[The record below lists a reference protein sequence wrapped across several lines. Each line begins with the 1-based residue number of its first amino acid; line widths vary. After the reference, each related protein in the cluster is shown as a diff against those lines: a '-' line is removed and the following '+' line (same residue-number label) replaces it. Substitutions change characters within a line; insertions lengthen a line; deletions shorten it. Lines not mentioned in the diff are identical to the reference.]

1 MACHGSACEIPQ
13 TAMYRTTAD
22 PTVQAL
28 LEQLQQAIDA
38 QNVPLIAQTVM
49 TLVTMG
55 VGQLSAGGVFSVNG
69 TSVDTGTGQVYGGAG
84 DVTTPTDQT
93 WLYLGL
99 GVFFYLAF
107 VR

>member
-1 MACHGSACEIPQ
+1 MACHGSACKIPK
-13 TAMYRTTAD
+13 TATYRTTTD

-38 QNVPLIAQTVM
+38 QNIPLIAQTVM
-49 TLVTMG
+49 QLVTMG
-55 VGQLSAGGVFSVNG
+55 VGQISANGVFSING
-69 TSVDTGTGQVYGGAG
+69 TSVDTGTGEVYGGGG

-93 WLYLGL
+93 WLYVGLGL
-99 GVFFYLAF
+99 FFYLAF